1 MTSFAP
7 GSTGRPNPTTGNHEH
22 YRATLNFVVDRDYRL
37 NEMRTLSIAA
47 LPLAG
52 LLILCPRSVYGESL
66 VAGYFEEVGH
76 DSEESGSESPLL
88 SDVRQ
93 LTFEGRRSGE
103 GYFSQDGSMLI
114 FQSERESDNPFFQI
128 YLMDLRSGVTRRISP
143 GFGKTTCGW
152 IHPEGQEI
160 LFASTHADP
169 EAQLKQTR
177 EIEARAEGNTRRY
190 SWDFDEHFEI
200 YQTNRRGSY
209 FKNLTSAPGYD
220 AEGSWSPD
228 GQRIVFSSNRHA
240 YLEEISKEDQKI
252 FDKDRSFLVEL
263 YLMDSDGS
271 EVRRLTQS
279 KGYDGGP
286 FFSPSGEKICWR
298 RFSEDGA
305 NAEILTMDLNSNQIK
320 EITHLGAMSWAPY
333 FHPSGDYLVFAT
345 NLHGYGNFEIYLV
358 DVDGRREPARVTFTD
373 SFDGLPAFSPDGKS
387 LAWTSNRGHGRSQL
401 FLAKWDDQAARR
413 RLGLAPERKRALL
426 SDLAP
431 SDVVATVHTDPEVRG
446 EDLRIHVDHLA
457 SDTMRGRRTGTEG
470 DERATEYVASYFRS
484 LGLQAGGEDGT
495 YFQNFEFTAGVSL
508 GPGNHLEISIDDSVH
523 HDLVIDQD
531 WRPLAFSREGTL
543 AQASLVFAGY
553 GVVAPPTDEHDEYD
567 SYAHLD
573 VEDKWVMVL
582 RYLPEQISP
591 ELRQHLARHSTL
603 RYKAMVARDRGAIGL
618 IVFSGPNSQV
628 REELVALSFDA
639 SSAGFSM
646 AAISITD
653 EVAQSLVGRSNKD
666 LQALQTSLD
675 QGKPQMGF
683 DISDA
688 QVSVKIDIQQEKRTA
703 RNVLALLQADGDA
716 DEIIA
721 LGAHV
726 DHLGLGL
733 GGSSLAREEEKGLI
747 HYGADDNASG
757 VAGVLELVERLSHER
772 FQRKLASKRHL
783 LVAAWS
789 GEELGLLGSSHFVR
803 SLAAGKTVPWLD
815 SEIVAY
821 LNMDMIGRLTKSV
834 ILQGIGSSSAWRRQI
849 EQHNVAVGL
858 PIVTQEDSYLP
869 TDATP
874 FFLSGIPILGAFTGA
889 HEDYHTPRDTPD
901 KINYSGAERVVHLMT
916 GIARSLLV
924 AESRPDYVEMNKA
937 EPSQVRV
944 NLRAY
949 LGTIPDYS
957 QGDLPGVG
965 ISGVAK
971 GGPADQAGVKRGDII
986 VELAGKKIENIYDYT
1001 YAIDALKV
1009 GVAVN
1014 LVVLRGERRLT
1025 LPITPESRE

>member
-1 MTSFAP
+1 
-7 GSTGRPNPTTGNHEH
+7 
-22 YRATLNFVVDRDYRL
+22 
-37 NEMRTLSIAA
+37 MRTLWVSA
-47 LPLAG
+47 LLLGG
-52 LLILCPRSVYGESL
+52 LLILCPRSVHGESL
-66 VAGYFEEVGH
+66 LAGYFEEVDH
-76 DSEESGSESPLL
+76 DSEESGSESTLL
-88 SDVRQ
+88 SDIRQ

-103 GYFSQDGSMLI
+103 GYFSQDGSRLI
-114 FQSERESDNPFFQI
+114 FQSEREPENPFFQI
-128 YLMDLRSGVTRRISP
+128 YVMNLRSGVTRRISP
-143 GFGKTTCGW
+143 GYGKTSCGW
-152 IHPEGQEI
+152 IHPEGQKI

-177 EIEARAEGNTRRY
+177 EMEARAEGKTRRY
-190 SWDFDEHFEI
+190 SWNFDEYFEI
-200 YQTNRRGSY
+200 YETDHRGSY
-209 FKNLTSAPGYD
+209 FKNLTNAPGYD

-240 YLEEISKEDQKI
+240 YLEEISKEEQEV
-252 FDKDRSFLVEL
+252 FDKDRSFLVDL
-263 YLMDSDGS
+263 YLMDSNGS
-271 EVRRLTQS
+271 RVRRLTHS

-286 FFSPSGEKICWR
+286 FFSPNGEKICWR

-305 NAEILTMDLNSNQIK
+305 TAEILTMDLDSDQTQ

-333 FHPSGDYLVFAT
+333 FHPSGDYLVFST

-358 DVDGRREPARVTFTD
+358 DVDGRREPERVTFTD
-373 SFDGLPAFSPDGKS
+373 GFDGLPAFSADGKS
-387 LAWTSNRGHGRSQL
+387 LVWTSNRGHERSQL
-401 FLAKWDDQAARR
+401 FLAEWDDQASRR
-413 RLGLAPERKRALL
+413 LLGLASDTKRALR
-426 SDLAP
+426 SDLTP
-431 SDVVATVHTDPEVRG
+431 SDADGILHTDPEVRA
-446 EDLRIHVDHLA
+446 EDLRIHVEHLA
-457 SDTMRGRRTGTEG
+457 SDTMKGRRTGTVG

-508 GPGNHLEISIDDSVH
+508 GPRNHLEISRDDSV
-523 HDLVIDQD
+523 DDDFVIDQD
-531 WRPLAFSREGTL
+531 WRPLAFSREGIV
-543 AQASLVFAGY
+543 AQAPVVFAGY
-553 GVVAPPTDEHDEYD
+553 GIVAPQTDEHDEYD
-567 SYAHLD
+567 SYVHLD
-573 VEDKWVMVL
+573 VKDKWAMVF
-582 RYLPEQISP
+582 RYLPEEVSP
-591 ELRQHLARHSTL
+591 ELRQHLARHSSL
-603 RYKAMVARDRGAIGL
+603 RYKAMLARDRGAIGL
-618 IVFSGPNSQV
+618 IVLSGPNSQV

-639 SSAGFSM
+639 SLAGFSL

-653 EVAQSLVGRSNKD
+653 EVAENLVGRSKD
-666 LQALQTSLD
+666 LKALQAILD
-675 QGKPQMGF
+675 QGKPRMGF
-683 DISDA
+683 DIA
-688 QVSVKIDIQQEKRTA
+688 NAHVAVKIDIQQEKRVA
-703 RNVLALLQADGDA
+703 RNVLALLQADGDT

-733 GGSSLAREEEKGLI
+733 GGSSLAREAEKGLV

-757 VAGVLELVERLSHER
+757 VAGVLELVERLSHDR
-772 FQRKLASKRHL
+772 LQGKLALKRHL

-789 GEELGLLGSSHFVR
+789 GEEIGLLGSSHFVR
-803 SLAAGKTVPWLD
+803 SLADGNTVPWMD

-834 ILQGIGSSSAWRRQI
+834 ILQGIGSSSIWRGQI

-874 FFLSGIPILGAFTGA
+874 FFLSGIPILGVFTGA

-901 KINYSGAERVVHLMT
+901 KINYSGMQRVVRLMSR
-916 GIARSLLV
+916 IARSLLI

-937 EPSQVRV
+937 RSSQVRV

-957 QGDLPGVG
+957 QGDLPGVA

-1001 YAIDALKV
+1001 YAIDALKL

-1014 LVVLRGERRLT
+1014 MEVLRGERRLT